1 MPEKSEEKREA
12 KWEKSAKRER
22 EREEREDGSPLSSA
36 AVKQEIVYVCTA
48 ESKVIDI
55 FLVRDNDGITF

>member
-12 KWEKSAKRER
+12 KWEKSAKR